1 MTPDPNLI
9 KAIIMINYFTE
20 ECGYDPFDPEHWDR
34 IHALGEDDYSVED
47 RVWLYNYIFNK

>member
-9 KAIIMINYFTE
+9 KAIIMINYFIE